1 MSQGQETISFEEF
14 MKCDLRVGV
23 VKHAERIP
31 GTKKLLRLI
40 VDLGELG
47 ERQLVAGLG
56 EWYSPEDL
64 VGKYIIVV
72 ANLAP
77 KKFRGYVSQGMLLAA
92 EDEKGVPV
100 LLTVEKPVKP
110 GAKVH

>member
-1 MSQGQETISFEEF
+1 MAEKPIISFDEF
-14 MKCDLRVGV
+14 MKIDLRVGF
-23 VKHAERIP
+23 VKSAEKIP
-31 GTKKLLRLI
+31 GTTKLIKLI

-56 EWYSPEDL
+56 LWYKPEDL
-64 VGKYIIVV
+64 VNKYIIVV

-92 EDEKGVPV
+92 EDEKGVPI

-110 GAKVH
+110 GSRIR

>member
-1 MSQGQETISFEEF
+1 MAEKPIISFDEF
-14 MKCDLRVGV
+14 MKIDLRVGF
-23 VKHAERIP
+23 VKSAEKIP
-31 GTKKLLRLI
+31 GTTKLIKLI

-56 EWYSPEDL
+56 LWYKPEDL
-64 VGKYIIVV
+64 VNKYIIVV

-77 KKFRGYVSQGMLLAA
+77 KKFRGHVSQGMLLAA
-92 EDEKGVPV
+92 EDEKGVPI

-110 GAKVH
+110 GSRIR

>member
-1 MSQGQETISFEEF
+1 MGSGEVISFEEF
-14 MKCDLRVGV
+14 MKCDLRVGLI
-23 VKHAERIP
+23 KFAEKVP

-47 ERQLVAGLG
+47 ERQLIAGLG
-56 EWYSPEDL
+56 EWYKPEDL
-64 VGKYIIVV
+64 VGKYIVVV

-77 KKFRGYVSQGMLLAA
+77 KKFRGYVSQGMLLAT
-92 EDEKGVPV
+92 EDENGVPV

-110 GAKVH
+110 GSKIH

>member
-1 MSQGQETISFEEF
+1 MGSGTISIQEF

-31 GTKKLLRLI
+31 GTSKLIRLI

-47 ERQLVAGLG
+47 ERQIVAGLG
-56 EWYSPEDL
+56 LWYKPEDL
-64 VGKYIIVV
+64 IGKHIIVV
-72 ANLAP
+72 ANLEP
-77 KKFRGYVSQGMLLAA
+77 KKFRGYISQGMLLAA
-92 EDEKGVPV
+92 EDENGVPV
-100 LLTVEKPVKP
+100 LLTVERPVKP